1 MTPFSRAHPLLSM
14 LRAFTLRISQ
24 VTTQFYFFVHMLPLF
39 TASHS
44 LVAGRPASGC
54 HLLLAS
60 SQGKVGSRNTETLAG
75 LNPRTY
81 LPTAPSPNT
90 IPLRFGS
97 PGVNRGGDTQAPLHA
112 GLDPTCVVL
121 LGFC

>member
-75 LNPRTY
+75 L
-81 LPTAPSPNT
+81 
-90 IPLRFGS
+90 
-97 PGVNRGGDTQAPLHA
+97 HA
-112 GLDPTCVVL
+112 KPPAQRLAQQERHKRRVKMAL
-121 LGFC
+121 LGGSSG